1 MQPIFLILR
10 TSTVDFVLKVRLFS
24 SSLHFTSAVR
34 FLFGLYLFQIQF
46 HVMLLGTSKESEFD
60 DHLHAEEVGEI
71 EIERIST
78 RIVEVRRKDLVPV
91 IERLQKFTK
100 VQGAR

>member
-1 MQPIFLILR
+1 MGDAEWKG
-10 TSTVDFVLKVRLFS
+10 TSL
-24 SSLHFTSAVR
+24 
-34 FLFGLYLFQIQF
+34 QIQF
-46 HVMLLGTSKESEFD
+46 HVMVSGTAKEGEVGGVLD
-60 DHLHAEEVGEI
+60 GEGVGEI

-78 RIVEVRRKDLVPV
+78 RVVEVRRKDLVPV

>member
-1 MQPIFLILR
+1 MLR
-10 TSTVDFVLKVRLFS
+10 S
-24 SSLHFTSAVR
+24 HFDGIS
-34 FLFGLYLFQIQF
+34 YQIQF
-46 HVMLLGTSKESEFD
+46 HVMLSGTSKEPEVD
-60 DHLHAEEVGEI
+60 DHLYEEGVGEM

>member
-1 MQPIFLILR
+1 M
-10 TSTVDFVLKVRLFS
+10 SDS
-24 SSLHFTSAVR
+24 
-34 FLFGLYLFQIQF
+34 YLDGTPFQIQF
-46 HVMLLGTSKESEFD
+46 HVMLPGTPKEREVD
-60 DHLHAEEVGEI
+60 DRLYEEGGEI

>member
-1 MQPIFLILR
+1 MKVTFALGFLC
-10 TSTVDFVLKVRLFS
+10 VLPLQESYQGV
-24 SSLHFTSAVR
+24 TP
-34 FLFGLYLFQIQF
+34 FQIQF
-46 HVMLLGTSKESEFD
+46 HVMLSGTVKELESD
-60 DHLHAEEVGEI
+60 DFLCGDEVGEI
-71 EIERIST
+71 EIERFPT